1 MAGMSLRSLTH
12 SSFLAAALFS
22 ISSQICFASC
32 DEVQFNLR
40 NYDTR
45 GHPTAVAVGN
55 LNGDSNLDFVIPAS
69 LHDVYVF
76 YGLGTGRF
84 FGPRRLESVTFPQ
97 DLLVSDF
104 NKDGFA
110 DLAILGAS
118 ELEVLL
124 GNGDGTF
131 GAPVI
136 YSLTGGPTHVVASD
150 FNHDGIVDL
159 AVNGDNVTVFLGTG
173 TGTFGPPIEST
184 GILAGNMAA
193 GDFDE
198 DGLSD
203 LAFTLST
210 TLSIAHSDGLGHF
223 TVTKTYPL
231 DGDATEVAVGDFNN
245 DGHLDLAAGSI
256 NIVPN
261 NNVRIFLGR
270 GNGDFNPGD
279 RVPSFSPHG
288 IVTADFN
295 GDGNIDLAAANFTS
309 LSLVTFAIGDGTGH
323 FSSLFTITVP
333 GSQPYPINLASADFN
348 GDGRA
353 DLVTANNI
361 NGSATVF
368 ASAPCDQ

>member
-1 MAGMSLRSLTH
+1 MTGMSLRSITH

-22 ISSQICFASC
+22 ISSQMCFASC

-45 GHPTAVAVGN
+45 GNPTAVAVGN

-76 YGLGTGRF
+76 YGDGTGRF

-104 NKDGFA
+104 NKDGFG
-110 DLAILGAS
+110 DLVIVGVS
-118 ELEVLL
+118 EFEVLL

-131 GAPVI
+131 APPVL
-136 YSLTGGPTHVVASD
+136 YSTTGGQPLHVVASD
-150 FNHDGIVDL
+150 LNHDGNLDL
-159 AVNGDNVTVFLGTG
+159 AVNDASNNILNVFLGTG
-173 TGTFGPPIEST
+173 KGTFATPIESPDVP
-184 GILAGNMAA
+184 AGNITA

-198 DGLSD
+198 DGLPDVAITS
-203 LAFTLST
+203 AT
-210 TLSIAHSDGLGHF
+210 TLSITHNDGSGHF

-231 DGDATEVAVGDFNN
+231 DGDATGITIGDFNN

-256 NIVPN
+256 NIFSN

-270 GNGDFNPGD
+270 GNGNFIPGD

-323 FSSLFTITVP
+323 FSSQFTITVP
-333 GSQPYPINLASADFN
+333 GIPAVPDRSGL
-348 GDGRA
+348 GR
-353 DLVTANNI
+353 
-361 NGSATVF
+361 F
-368 ASAPCDQ
+368 